1 MAAKHLIR
9 SIGAHFGPKDI
20 EKLEHILDERAAQGY
35 RLVHVFQVQVPSGCL
50 GMGRPATTN
59 LAVFRRE
66 E

>member
-1 MAAKHLIR
+1 MAAKHLVR
-9 SIGAHFGPKDI
+9 SIGAHFGPRDI

-35 RLVHVFQVQVPSGCL
+35 ELIHVFQVQAPGGCL
-50 GMGRPATTN
+50 GIGQPVVTN